1 MVSLSG
7 DDVFEQHYARRRED
21 PVINQLETCSDSRLG
36 KESRAPAQQNGD
48 DRRFHRVN
56 QTLRE

>member
-1 MVSLSG
+1 MVSRSG

-21 PVINQLETCSDSRLG
+21 PVISQHETGWDRRLR

-48 DRRFHRVN
+48 DHRLHRVD
-56 QTLRE
+56 QALRE